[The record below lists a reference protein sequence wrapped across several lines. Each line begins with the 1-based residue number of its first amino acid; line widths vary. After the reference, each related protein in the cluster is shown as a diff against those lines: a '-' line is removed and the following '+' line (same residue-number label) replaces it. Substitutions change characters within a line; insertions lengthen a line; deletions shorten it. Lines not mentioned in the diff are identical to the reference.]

1 MGKLPGKV
9 AKVAKLRA
17 FSGCTLVRTISAN
30 PLGVK
35 SKKVVHSSVCGPTK
49 LGVVF
54 LPSRLALLESNPEKK
69 GFFLRKRS
77 SPAMPNALAK
87 AVLVSEGTGDLQVRI
102 AFPTA
107 IPPGDPPSVGDPIW
121 SRDWPKEVYEGL
133 DRFGTTFGERGGR
146 VLRLPSAGAAIAS
159 CRIAD
164 VPCGCRACARSKNME
179 RSGAIH
185 IFNILQF

>member
-1 MGKLPGKV
+1 M
-9 AKVAKLRA
+9 
-17 FSGCTLVRTISAN
+17 
-30 PLGVK
+30 
-35 SKKVVHSSVCGPTK
+35 
-49 LGVVF
+49 GVVF

-77 SPAMPNALAK
+77 SPAMPNAPLAK

-133 DRFGTTFGERGGR
+133 DRFGTTFGERGAEFYGY
-146 VLRLPSAGAAIAS
+146 
-159 CRIAD
+159 
-164 VPCGCRACARSKNME
+164 RAQVR
-179 RSGAIH
+179 R
-185 IFNILQF
+185 